1 MLRSLHPFVSTL
13 LSIVVAVFFVVMT
26 TAFISIPHSLGGH
39 PGEVAVAPAVVPE
52 YHPA

>member
-1 MLRSLHPFVSTL
+1 MLRSLHPFFSTL
-13 LSIVVAVFFVVMT
+13 FSVVIAVFFVVMT

-39 PGEVAVAPAVVPE
+39 PGEVAVVRTAVPE